1 MSLRAALATRLQRR
15 LDPHVRPRMIT
26 GIDALDGGRLGRTR
40 ISTSVVFNGRR
51 ANIKIADHVFV
62 GHFSILDGSD
72 RLTIGE
78 GVQIAA
84 WVGLYTHSSHISIRL
99 MGDRY
104 QGWEGERPGWVQ
116 KPLSIGSYS
125 FLGVK
130 STVLPGCDVGRSALV
145 AAHSLVNRPV
155 PDFAIVS
162 GTPARIVGDV
172 RELDAEHVQPDDE
185 WWRFYTA
192 RDPSSGAG

>member
-1 MSLRAALATRLQRR
+1 MVEGLEA
-15 LDPHVRPRMIT
+15 P
-26 GIDALDGGRLGRTR
+26 DGSRLGRTR

-51 ANIKIADHVFV
+51 SNVHIADHVFV
-62 GHFSILDGSD
+62 GHFSILDGTD
-72 RLTIGE
+72 RLTIAE
-78 GVQIAA
+78 GVQVAG

-99 MGDRY
+99 MGERY
-104 QGWEGERPGWVQ
+104 QGWQGERPGWVQ
-116 KPLSIGSYS
+116 KPLSIGPYS
-125 FLGVK
+125 FVGVK

-172 RELDAEHVQPDDE
+172 RELDAAHVQPGDE
-185 WWRFYTA
+185 WWDFYTA
-192 RDPSSGAG
+192 RPTEP